1 MDTDCVVTRL
11 SDPKLAG
18 LVDYAKSKTTCQAGS
33 FTPRFVHECRHLDT
47 EAYYHTDKFTPRH
60 IRTLCRHLDREAY
73 YHTNKFTPR
82 HIRTLQGDGGG
93 AIQATYLEGD
103 EIDVTFKFTAHHM
116 GHVSLRLCDKAYVTQ
131 VR

>member
-1 MDTDCVVTRL
+1 MDTDCVVTRP

-18 LVDYAKSKTTCQAGS
+18 LVDHAKSKTTCQAGS
-33 FTPRFVHECRHLDT
+33 FTPRFVHECRHIDT
-47 EAYYHTDKFTPRH
+47 ETYYHTD
-60 IRTLCRHLDREAY
+60 
-73 YHTNKFTPR
+73 KFTPR

-103 EIDVTFKFTAHHM
+103 VIDVTFRFTAHHM